1 MSYPNES
8 GAEVGEPR
16 IDAVAT
22 AAWLEDLIAQAQA
35 RLTALGD
42 ALCRHDGQAIE
53 NHAAKLKLILAS
65 AMDGLA
71 QATRRGQ
78 VPHALGRRL
87 AEASG
92 QLTAQRE
99 ALARSTA
106 ALGCLLDVLLPRPVS
121 SGYSAQGHAQR
132 QRNSGSLLA

>member
-8 GAEVGEPR
+8 GAEFEEPR
-16 IDAVAT
+16 IDAVAMT
-22 AAWLEDLIAQAQA
+22 ALLEGLVTQAQA

-42 ALCRHDGQAIE
+42 ALCQHDGQAIE
-53 NHAAKLKLILAS
+53 NHAAKLRLILAG
-65 AMDGLA
+65 AMDGFA

-78 VPHALGRRL
+78 VPRALCGRL

-106 ALGCLLDVLLPRPVS
+106 ALGCLLDVLVPRPPS